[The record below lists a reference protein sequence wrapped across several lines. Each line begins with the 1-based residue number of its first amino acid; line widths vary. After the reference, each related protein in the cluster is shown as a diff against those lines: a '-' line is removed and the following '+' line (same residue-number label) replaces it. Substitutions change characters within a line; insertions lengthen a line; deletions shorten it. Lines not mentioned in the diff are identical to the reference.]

1 MYIYIYIDIHSIY
14 IYIYP
19 RYIPQLYPARNS
31 QAYAK
36 GEFDFD
42 MPEENLVRVPGG
54 PWVCLAGEVLKRWFN
69 QQKWWFN
76 VVYIYK

>member
-1 MYIYIYIDIHSIY
+1 
-14 IYIYP
+14 
-19 RYIPQLYPARNS
+19 LYPARNS

-54 PWVCLAGEVLKRWFN
+54 PWVCLAAEVLERWWFN

-76 VVYIYK
+76 VVYIYIYIFI